1 MLEASSCFRAERAV
15 SPLDGTELW
24 VVLGPGLVVQREA
37 SDFLRS
43 LYGAGCSPNTVRV
56 YAGRTA
62 CFLGWCQAQGLDW
75 SSVSLSA
82 LARFKH
88 YLEATPT
95 RSGKQR
101 RGSTVNA
108 TMTAVCELLRYGARA
123 GVVDQAVAD
132 RLSERRFLRF
142 LPPGF
147 DTGERGQFRLVRA
160 RALKARAEVAFPEA
174 LSAEQVQVLL
184 DHCRRP
190 RDRFVVTLLK
200 DSGIRVGEALGLRR
214 SDMHLL
220 PDSRS
225 LGCRVAGAHLHA
237 RRRANPNGALAKSR
251 FPRSVPASEALISAY
266 ADYCSERSQALGD
279 DDGNDMVLVNLY
291 HEPLGAAMTYHST
304 KKLFDR
310 LAARCGFPLRP
321 HMLRHT
327 AATNWLR
334 AGAGIDV
341 VRDLLGH
348 ATLASLGVYLHAREE
363 DKRRAVEAVAAGER
377 YK

>member
-1 MLEASSCFRAERAV
+1 M
-15 SPLDGTELW
+15 
-24 VVLGPGLVVQREA
+24 
-37 SDFLRS
+37 
-43 LYGAGCSPNTVRV
+43 
-56 YAGRTA
+56 
-62 CFLGWCQAQGLDW
+62 
-75 SSVSLSA
+75 
-82 LARFKH
+82 
-88 YLEATPT
+88 
-95 RSGKQR
+95 
-101 RGSTVNA
+101 
-108 TMTAVCELLRYGARA
+108 
-123 GVVDQAVAD
+123 
-132 RLSERRFLRF
+132 
-142 LPPGF
+142 
-147 DTGERGQFRLVRA
+147 
-160 RALKARAEVAFPEA
+160 AFPEA
-174 LSAEQVQVLL
+174 LSAEQVHVLL
-184 DHCRRP
+184 VHCRRP
-190 RDRFVVTLLK
+190 RDRFTIILLK

-225 LGCRVAGAHLHA
+225 LGCQVAGAHLHV

-266 ADYCSERSQALGD
+266 ADYCFERSEALGD
-279 DDGNDMVLVNLY
+279 EDGNDMVLVNLY
-291 HEPLGAAMTYHST
+291 HEPVGTAMTYHST

-310 LAARCGFPLRP
+310 LAARCGFALRP

-348 ATLASLGVYLHAREE
+348 ASLASLGVYLHAREE